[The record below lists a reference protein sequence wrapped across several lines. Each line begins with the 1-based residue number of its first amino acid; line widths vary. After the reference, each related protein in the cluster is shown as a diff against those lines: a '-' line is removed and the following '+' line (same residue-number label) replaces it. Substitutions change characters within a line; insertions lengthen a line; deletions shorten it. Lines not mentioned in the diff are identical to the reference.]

1 MQRTGKPEGIREN
14 REDVKVIFVRL
25 LSRGK
30 NTLNFSDKITA
41 VILAGGMGTRLSSV
55 VADRQKAVALVNGK
69 PFLSYLFRQ
78 ILRSG
83 IKHAVLCTGYKAEMV
98 EAELGSEF
106 SGLKLSY
113 SAEKQPLGTAG
124 AVRLALDKVSTEYLL
139 VMNGDSYIDTDFT
152 AFFAWFEQRKIDA
165 GIILTAVKDASRYG
179 KVVID
184 DHERVI
190 RFDEKQECAGSGLIN
205 AGIYLFNKKVLTGI
219 PENVKFSMEKDVFPG
234 LAAANRLFGKKSDG
248 RFIDIGTPESYKMA
262 EKFFQKT

>member
-1 MQRTGKPEGIREN
+1 M
-14 REDVKVIFVRL
+14 
-25 LSRGK
+25 
-30 NTLNFSDKITA
+30 NFSDKITA

-55 VADRQKAVALVNGK
+55 VSDRQKAVALVNGK
-69 PFLSYLFRQ
+69 PFLSYLFLQ
-78 ILRSG
+78 LLQSG

-124 AVRLALDKVSTEYLL
+124 AVRLALDKTSTDYLL
-139 VMNGDSYIDTDFT
+139 VMNGDSYIDTGFT
-152 AFFAWFEQRKIDA
+152 AFFSWFEQHNADA
-165 GIILTAVKDASRYG
+165 GIILTAADDASRYG

-184 DHERVI
+184 DHERII
-190 RFDEKQECAGSGLIN
+190 RFDEKKEHAGSGLIN
-205 AGIYLFNKKVLTGI
+205 AGVYLFNKKILTDI
-219 PENVKFSMEKDVFPG
+219 PENVKYSMERDVFPI
-234 LAAANRLFGKKSDG
+234 LVTTNRLFGKKSNG